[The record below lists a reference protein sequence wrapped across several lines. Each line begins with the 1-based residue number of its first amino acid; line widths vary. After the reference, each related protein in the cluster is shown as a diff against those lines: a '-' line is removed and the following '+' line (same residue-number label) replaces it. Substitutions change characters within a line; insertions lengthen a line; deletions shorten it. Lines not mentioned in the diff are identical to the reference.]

1 VTSAFFAY
9 RDAPERRRALA
20 SPVGSPERS
29 RLCGLDELRARGVGV
44 EHNLEAHRP
53 AGWARAAGTTVKW
66 LLERAGGYG
75 GDFAST
81 LASLRRANRADVVLS
96 TVDTVGIPLM
106 LQKRAGMLQPPLVY
120 VAVGL
125 PERLA
130 RLRSERVR
138 RLYASALASCSSVV
152 AYSEREVESLQEW
165 VECQGGGTAPIEFVP
180 FGVDTESFRPGG
192 GRSSDEVVSA
202 GADPHRDFPLLVHV
216 ATRMPETSFRIV
228 TTSEHL
234 RALPGLPANVTV
246 ETDLPFDEMRDR
258 VARACVVALPVKE
271 NSYSGATTVLLQAMA
286 LAKSVVVTRTQAIA
300 TGYGLVDGENCRLVA
315 PGDEA
320 AFEGALASLLAD
332 EGRARALGDRARA
345 TVESTLTWER
355 YVDQIEEILAV
366 AAGGRLDEG
375 SRPV

>member
-20 SPVGSPERS
+20 SPVGSPERY
-29 RLCGLDELRARGVGV
+29 RLFGLDELRARGVGV

-53 AGWARAAGTTVKW
+53 ASWARAAGTTVKW

-75 GDFAST
+75 GDFASV
-81 LASLRRANRADVVLS
+81 LVSLRRANRADVVLS

-106 LQKRAGMLQPPLVY
+106 LLKRARMLKPPLVY

-125 PERLA
+125 PERLS
-130 RLRSERVR
+130 RLRSGRMR

-152 AYSEREVESLQEW
+152 AYSEREVESLREW
-165 VECQGGGTAPIEFVP
+165 VERQDRTASIEFLP

-192 GRSSDEVVSA
+192 ARSNDEVVSA
-202 GADPHRDFPLLVHV
+202 GADPHRDFPLLVRV
-216 ATRMPETSFRIV
+216 AMRMPETSFRIV

-246 ETDLPFDEMRDR
+246 ETDLPFEETRDR
-258 VARACVVALPVKE
+258 LARAWVVALPVKE

-286 LAKSVVVTRTQAIA
+286 LAKPVVVTRTQAIA

-320 AFEGALASLLAD
+320 AFEGALALLLAD

-355 YVDQIEEILAV
+355 YVDQIEELLAV